1 MTSHSSRTELARGL
15 TVAAALIGVSLALTL
30 APPSLMTKDLKLRI
44 IGIVMGMVVV
54 LYANAIPKALTPL
67 ARMAC
72 DPATEQRLRRFTGW
86 AFALGGIAYALCWMI
101 LPAAFALPLATGL
114 LFTAL
119 VAVVGR
125 IVLARRSTL
134 ALGLAVL
141 ACAATSANAQN
152 RALGEWYGVLAAP
165 SGRLTVVFRFQQSGD
180 SVSGTLESIDQ
191 APGQRIPLA
200 KVAATTSVLTFAIPA
215 IGGSYAG
222 TWNDAEQQWTGT
234 FTQGMALPLT
244 LKKGAPPAPAIV
256 QGVDGTWRGTL
267 KRDTA
272 TLHLILHVGTKANG
286 TSATLDSPDIGAFN
300 LDVEGL
306 TRVRDTLRFRVPIA
320 SVEFAGQVS
329 DQTHTIRGQWSRAG
343 QPAAAVTF
351 ERDAPATKP
360 TSHVRT
366 QWPLMPEGYRAEEVS
381 FVNPTA
387 PSVTLAGTLTI
398 PAGRGPFPAAVLIS
412 GSGPQDRDEAL
423 FGHRPFAVLAD
434 YLSKRGIAVL
444 RYDDRGFAKS
454 TGDHSAATSVDF
466 ATDANAAV
474 RFLLT
479 RADIDHK
486 AIGFVGHSEGG
497 MIGPIA
503 AVDNRD
509 VAYLVLLAGPGTN
522 TDQLLLSQRRLIG
535 VSQGVPPA
543 FLAKSEP
550 VMRDVFHAVR
560 IATDSGAA
568 VAGVRAVL
576 TDDRLEAMGAG
587 SAQREMIVAQLT
599 APWMRYF
606 LKYEPSAFLPRL
618 RVPVLALNGSL
629 DQQVPATENL
639 AGMRALLAG
648 NPAATV
654 RELPGLN
661 HLFQTATTGAV
672 SEYEDIAE
680 TFAPSAM
687 NVVAEWIR
695 QVTLTRTTGR

>member
-1 MTSHSSRTELARGL
+1 MTSHSSRTELTRGL
-15 TVAAALIGVSLALTL
+15 IVAATLIGVSLALTL

-67 ARMAC
+67 ARMTC
-72 DPATEQRLRRFTGW
+72 DPAAEQRLRRFTGW
-86 AFALGGIAYALCWMI
+86 TFALGGMAYALCWMF
-101 LPAAFALPLATGL
+101 LPVSLALPIATGL
-114 LFTAL
+114 LLTAL
-119 VAVVGR
+119 MVVVGR
-125 IVLARRSTL
+125 IMLAKRSTL

-141 ACAATSANAQN
+141 AFAAPAANAQT
-152 RALGEWYGVLAAP
+152 RALGEWYGALATP
-165 SGRLTVVFRFQQSGD
+165 SGRLTVLFRFQQSGD
-180 SVSGTLESIDQ
+180 SVSGSLESIDQ
-191 APGQRIPLA
+191 APGQLIPLS
-200 KVAATTSVLTFAIPA
+200 KVSATASALTFAIPA

-244 LKKGAPPAPAIV
+244 LKRGAPPASVIV
-256 QGVDGTWRGTL
+256 EGVDGTWRGTL
-267 KRDTA
+267 RRDTT
-272 TLHLILHVGTKANG
+272 TLHLVLHVSTKSNG
-286 TSATLDSPDIGAFN
+286 TSATLDSPDIGAFG
-300 LDVEGL
+300 LAVEGL

-320 SVEFAGQVS
+320 TVEFTGQVS
-329 DQTHTIRGQWSRAG
+329 DQTHSIRGQWSRAG
-343 QPAAAVTF
+343 QPPAAVTF

-360 TSHVRT
+360 TSQVRT
-366 QWPLMPEGYRAEEVS
+366 QWPVTPDGYRSEEVS
-381 FVNPTA
+381 FVNLTA
-387 PSVTLAGTLTI
+387 TSVTLAGTLTI
-398 PAGRGPFPAAVLIS
+398 PTGSGPFPAAVLIS

-454 TGDHSAATSVDF
+454 TGIHSVATSIDF

-474 RFLLT
+474 RFLFT
-479 RADIDHK
+479 RGDIDHK
-486 AIGFVGHSEGG
+486 AVGFVGHSEGG
-497 MIGPIA
+497 MIGPIS
-503 AVDNRD
+503 AVDNHD

-522 TDQLLLSQRRLIG
+522 TDQLLLSQRRLISM
-535 VSQGVPPA
+535 SQGVPLA
-543 FLAKSEP
+543 FLVKSEP

-560 IATDSGAA
+560 TAADSAAA
-568 VAGVRAVL
+568 VAGVRALL
-576 TDDRLEAMGAG
+576 TDDRLLAMGAA
-587 SAQREMIVAQLT
+587 SAQRDLIVTQFT

-606 LKYEPSAFLPRL
+606 LTYEPSAFLPRL

-629 DQQVPATENL
+629 DQQVPSTENL

-695 QVTLTRTTGR
+695 QVTLTRKTGR